1 MEGVLRAR
9 SRPPA
14 RRAQV
19 QRLRADAL
27 PAHPRVPLVHGPR
40 VDVAGGVRA
49 RDDLLLRDR
58 RARDPARL
66 QGADAVRGRA
76 DRARRAARQ
85 ADGRRG
91 ASGHRESRSARLHSG
106 AGGERGDRQ
115 AGARGLP
122 GPGRSHGAAPVHAD
136 GGARARAGVAAA
148 RVKFGLGLSVQHL
161 PDEPQ
166 AVRFREH
173 VEQVRLAR
181 AVGFPSGWASQHY
194 LSDPFTYFQPIP
206 TLARLAADARGLTL
220 GTGVLLLPLHHP
232 VDIAEQLA
240 TLDVIADGRLVCGV
254 GLGYRDVE
262 NTAMGHDPKQRV
274 GRLVEGLEVLERLWS
289 GEPVDYEGRHFN
301 LRSVRISMRPMQSP
315 RPPIWLAANSD
326 GGVRRAAR
334 LGDAWLLNPH
344 ATLPTLE
351 RQQVLFRSTRRELG
365 RPAATE
371 TPLIKECYVAPDSS
385 AAFAEAAAFLDAKY
399 RAYRRWEQ
407 DKALPAGESFAG
419 SFEDLARDR
428 FVLGD
433 PVRVAEEIARYR
445 ERLGVTTMIF
455 RLQWPGMDNEKVL
468 RSIRLLGTKVLPK
481 FLQR

>member
-1 MEGVLRAR
+1 MA
-9 SRPPA
+9 
-14 RRAQV
+14 
-19 QRLRADAL
+19 AL
-27 PAHPRVPLVHGPR
+27 
-40 VDVAGGVRA
+40 
-49 RDDLLLRDR
+49 
-58 RARDPARL
+58 
-66 QGADAVRGRA
+66 
-76 DRARRAARQ
+76 
-85 ADGRRG
+85 
-91 ASGHRESRSARLHSG
+91 
-106 AGGERGDRQ
+106 
-115 AGARGLP
+115 
-122 GPGRSHGAAPVHAD
+122 
-136 GGARARAGVAAA
+136 AAA

-181 AVGFPSGWASQHY
+181 AVGFTSIWASQHY

-334 LGDAWLLNPH
+334 LGDAWLMNPH
-344 ATLPTLE
+344 TTLATLE
-351 RQQVLFRSTRRELG
+351 RQLALFRRERTALG
-365 RPAATE
+365 RPAPAE
-371 TPLIKECYVAPDSS
+371 IPLIKECYVSPE
-385 AAFAEAAAFLDAKY
+385 AATAVAEAARFVGPKY
-399 RAYRRWEQ
+399 QAYRRWEQ
-407 DKALPAGESFAG
+407 DKALPAGESFDA
-419 SFEDLARDR
+419 SFDQLARDR
-428 FVLGD
+428 FLVGD
-433 PVRVAEEIARYR
+433 PARIVDEIARYR
-445 ERLGVTTMIF
+445 ERLGVTMMIF
-455 RLQWPGMDNEKVL
+455 RLQWPGMDQERVL
-468 RSIRLLGTKVLPK
+468 RSIRLLGQKVLLK
-481 FLQR
+481 FLG